1 VAPRH
6 DIIPLL
12 PAHLVPQVVV
22 RQVKSISMEE
32 IILELHGALAGSVKT
47 AKGAGLPGSTFVDW

>member
-1 VAPRH
+1 
-6 DIIPLL
+6 
-12 PAHLVPQVVV
+12 
-22 RQVKSISMEE
+22 MEE